1 MKDNEYVS
9 KKKLFEMM
17 CFYNVYPQ
25 DMSQLEFVDKLP
37 NADVQEVKHG
47 EWVDDSDDVY
57 WGTYIVKKH
66 CSECGYTPKF
76 DRETGLFNLTKRCPE
91 CGAEMDGGKE

>member
-25 DMSQLEFVDKLP
+25 DISQLEFVDKLP
-37 NADVQEVKHG
+37 NADMQEVKHARF
-47 EWVDDSDDVY
+47 ES
-57 WGTYIVKKH
+57 ILVKKEDWRGH
-66 CSECGYTPKF
+66 MQSWYYPHACSNCKIALQGTENYCPNCGAKM
-76 DRETGLFNLTKRCPE
+76 DREGII
-91 CGAEMDGGKE
+91 